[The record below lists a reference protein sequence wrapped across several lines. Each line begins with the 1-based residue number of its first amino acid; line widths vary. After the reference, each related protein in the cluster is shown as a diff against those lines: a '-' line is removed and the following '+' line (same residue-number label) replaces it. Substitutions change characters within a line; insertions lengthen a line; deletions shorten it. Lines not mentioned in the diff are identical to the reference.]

1 MVLEGIVEQGAGGVL
16 IKDSVAASGGFVLH
30 WLLKALVARAAAS
43 SDGSRVVFVALG
55 APFPHYARIARKQGC
70 NLVSCMEKGQLA
82 FIDLFSDPG
91 TWKYSCTAP
100 QDGENPL
107 FLLFKRIK
115 EAVKHTSGMIY
126 IFIDDVALL
135 EVIVQGS
142 RNRVLDFL
150 HYCRALACGKQKG
163 CSVVMLLHED
173 IYAEDE
179 SLAFVLELEHS
190 SNVTVRVEPLST
202 GHSSDV
208 HGQGSFMIQ
217 CVCFADY
224 RGVSRCFLDRASERP
239 ETLQSGRKHC
249 RLFLPG
255 RPSEDLKLFT
265 CVELSFVSY
274 SHVNLKSE
282 KHSTSDKGAVGC
294 FSDVNIF
301 AEPGLHLYQVS
312 CLFVY
317 PILKASEQM
326 KASGWTGFV
335 MSTSVG
341 CSRVDWLCCLEAM
354 EEATVMFA
362 GCLLNVRR
370 NSTLQITPEKVIRYG
385 DGSEWNSD
393 VGYDNEKL

>member
-1 MVLEGIVEQGAGGVL
+1 MVLEGIVEHGAGGVL

-70 NLVSCMEKGQLA
+70 NLISCMEKGQLA

-163 CSVVMLLHED
+163 CSIVMLLHED

-208 HGQGSFMIQ
+208 HGQ

-255 RPSEDLKLFT
+255 RPSEDLKLFA

-317 PILKASEQM
+317 PILKANEQM

-335 MSTSVG
+335 MSTFPFV
-341 CSRVDWLCCLEAM
+341 VVVYLCKQSHFRRAASLEAM

-362 GCLLNVRR
+362 GCLLDVRR
-370 NSTLQITPEKVIRYG
+370 NPTLQIIPEKIIRYG
-385 DGSEWNSD
+385 DGSI
-393 VGYDNEKL
+393 